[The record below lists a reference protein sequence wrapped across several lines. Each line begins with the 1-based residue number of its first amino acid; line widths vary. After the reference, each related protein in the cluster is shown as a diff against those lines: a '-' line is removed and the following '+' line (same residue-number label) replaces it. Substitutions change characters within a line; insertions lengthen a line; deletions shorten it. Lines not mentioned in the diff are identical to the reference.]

1 MTNKITLL
9 LFTLGLLWGCGSST
23 SDDSANSDTSSRP
36 ENKEHFLSD
45 QQRAVE
51 SARTA
56 AGAIEAAAE
65 RNAEAVEKLDDD
77 D

>member
-9 LFTLGLLWGCGSST
+9 FFTLGLLWGCGSS
-23 SDDSANSDTSSRP
+23 DDSASSETSESP
-36 ENKEHFLSD
+36 EKKEHFLSD
-45 QQRAVE
+45 QQRALE

-65 RNAEAVEKLDDD
+65 RNAKAVEKLDDH
-77 D
+77 